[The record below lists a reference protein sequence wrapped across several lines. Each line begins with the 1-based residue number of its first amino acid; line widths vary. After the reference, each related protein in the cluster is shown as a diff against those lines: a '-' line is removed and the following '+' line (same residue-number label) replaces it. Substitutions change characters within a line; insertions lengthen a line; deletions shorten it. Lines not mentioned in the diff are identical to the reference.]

1 MRMSWWD
8 NLDTDLKNKL
18 SEYNNLHNIHIP
30 VDKSLIPDGNKY
42 CDWGNVDIISN
53 IYLS

>member
-1 MRMSWWD
+1 MKISWWD
-8 NLDTDLKNKL
+8 NLEKKL
-18 SEYNNLHNIHIP
+18 QKSIIKYSEVGIIRQQE
-30 VDKSLIPDGNKY
+30 KALIPDGNKY